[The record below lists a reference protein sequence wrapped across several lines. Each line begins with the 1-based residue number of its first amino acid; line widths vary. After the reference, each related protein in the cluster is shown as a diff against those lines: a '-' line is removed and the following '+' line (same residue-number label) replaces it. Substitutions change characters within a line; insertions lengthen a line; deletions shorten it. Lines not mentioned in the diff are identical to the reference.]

1 MSDKHSLKMAEKPK
15 NINNE
20 SISSNES
27 DTGDQAPTA
36 LTLGSLLDNL
46 RKNENSMEI
55 LRNKLR

>member
-1 MSDKHSLKMAEKPK
+1 MAEKPK

-27 DTGDQAPTA
+27 DTGNQAPTA